1 MDAIILCAGKGERI
15 YPLTLTR
22 PKPLLPVAGK
32 TILEH
37 ILSEAR
43 KAGVGK
49 AILVVGDPRIE
60 RHLSRKKQDI
70 AIGHVTQEKP
80 LGTADAVKAAISK
93 VKGDALILNGDNI
106 PRAEELKKLIS
117 LHKNK
122 GAALTLSVRREKD
135 LSQLASVVFDSEGRV
150 SRIVEKPKTPP
161 SNFASLGVYVFGQ
174 EAFEEIKKV
183 KRSERGEYEIP
194 DAIQALIDKKQ
205 KVYACELEKW
215 EHITYPWDLL
225 AANENLLKEQKLEV
239 LGQVEKGATLA
250 ERVHVGKNTLIRAG
264 SYIENNVFIG
274 EDCIIGPNCFV
285 RANTF
290 IGDNVHIG
298 QAVEVKNSI
307 VMASTNISHL
317 SYVGDSIVGENCNIG
332 AGTICANLRFDDGT
346 VKVQVKDKPVDS
358 GRRKLGAVIGDGCK
372 TGIHSVINPGKRIFP
387 NSYIG
392 PGTVVN
398 EDVPQDSFYYAKQE
412 ITVKKRN
419 GIPE

>member
-37 ILSEAR
+37 ILSEIK
-43 KAGVGK
+43 KAGVGM
-49 AILVVGDPRIE
+49 AVLVVGDPTI
-60 RHLSRKKQDI
+60 KKYLLKKDHGL
-70 AIGHVTQEKP
+70 ALEYATQEKP
-80 LGTADAVKAAISK
+80 IGTADAVKAAMGK
-93 VKGDALILNGDNI
+93 VKGDALVLNGDNI
-106 PRAEELKKLIS
+106 PKAEELKKLIS
-117 LHKNK
+117 THKSK
-122 GAALTLSVRREKD
+122 GAALTLSVRKEKD
-135 LSQLASVVFDSEGRV
+135 LSQLASVVFDSGGRV
-150 SRIVEKPKTPP
+150 SRIVEKPKVPP
-161 SNFASLGVYVFGQ
+161 SNYASLGVYVFGQ
-174 EAFEEIKKV
+174 EAFEEIKRV
-183 KRSERGEYEIP
+183 KKSERGEYELP
-194 DAIQALIDKKQ
+194 DAIQALIGKKK

-225 AANENLLKEQKLEV
+225 TANENLLKEQKPEI
-239 LGQVEKGATLA
+239 LGKVEKGATIA

-264 SYIENNVFIG
+264 SYIESNVHIG
-274 EDCIIGPNCFV
+274 EDCIIGPNCFI
-285 RANTF
+285 RSNTSV
-290 IGDNVHIG
+290 GNNVHIG

-307 VMASTNISHL
+307 VMANTNISHL

-332 AGTICANLRFDDGT
+332 AGTICANLRFDDGN
-346 VKVQVKDKPVDS
+346 VKMQIKDKQTDS

-398 EDVPQDSFYYAKQE
+398 EDVPQDTFYYAKQGV
-412 ITVKKRN
+412 ITKKRN
-419 GIPE
+419 GTPE